1 VTSAPSPAV
10 EDPTPPRF
18 RDRSAVAL
26 FAAAAVLAGVVAAV
40 VWRLVVHSPSYVVQ
54 PDGSA
59 SVTERALTEFFAG
72 DAWFV
77 VIGVVVGAGLGV
89 ATRRRFKSLGW
100 LSAFLAAGLGLLA
113 GLVCWW
119 LGLLFSG
126 APFDERLATAEPG
139 DSVPISLALRSPSA
153 LAVWAFA
160 AVTPILLG
168 SALGPDEEAA
178 PRSPRGRKRRARA
191 TEVPPEQI
199 VDELGVVRTEQV
211 VDELGVVRT
220 EEAGGQP

>member
-1 VTSAPSPAV
+1 VTTVPSPAV
-10 EDPTPPRF
+10 EDPAPARL
-18 RDRSAVAL
+18 RDRTAVAL
-26 FAAAAVLAGVVAAV
+26 FVAAAAVAGVVAAV
-40 VWRLVVHSPSYVVQ
+40 VWRLVVTSPSYVVQ

-89 ATRRRFKSLGW
+89 ATRRRFKTLGW

-113 GLVCWW
+113 GLVCWQ

-126 APFDERLATAEPG
+126 APFDERLATAKPG

-168 SALGPDEEAA
+168 SALGPDEDAA
-178 PRSPRGRKRRARA
+178 PRPPRHRNRPVREAQ
-191 TEVPPEQI
+191 PEEL
-199 VDELGVVRTEQV
+199 VDELGVVRTDEV
-211 VDELGVVRT
+211 VDELGVVRA